1 MSRTGH
7 ASANKATKLLLSGD
21 RHLQLT
27 MFFNIRLRNS
37 CIQTKMMLYTSS
49 PLNTTCQV
57 KRNPTERDRH
67 NNGITLKRTFP
78 YPLISPI
85 SRKKLTK
92 RKSAKKGR
100 LARSVHIF
108 TNTAQIARV
117 LHSLWWQALYIYR
130 SGHAHCA
137 TTREL
142 PSCRPFS
149 VTQNNYT
156 PAYKASED
164 VPAPAL
170 DTLHCEHLRHSRP
183 LRGQCL
189 AYTC

>member
-117 LHSLWWQALYIYR
+117 LHSLWSQALY
-130 SGHAHCA
+130 
-137 TTREL
+137 TDQVTRIVPRQGNYPPSVPSAL
-142 PSCRPFS
+142 PQI
-149 VTQNNYT
+149 TI
-156 PAYKASED
+156 
-164 VPAPAL
+164 L
-170 DTLHCEHLRHSRP
+170 LRTRRARTFP
-183 LRGQCL
+183 LL
-189 AYTC
+189 L